1 MRHLYELCKQM
12 MNVGDDDLKAYQK
25 ERLRIEEN
33 VEENQ
38 DDLNK
43 TMEDIMQLQK
53 DIDEAKGKLKTE
65 NDI

>member
-1 MRHLYELCKQM
+1 M
-12 MNVGDDDLKAYQK
+12 MNVSDDNLKTYEK

-33 VEENQ
+33 VEDDQ

-43 TMEDIMQLQK
+43 TMEEIMQLQR
-53 DIDEAKGKLKTE
+53 DIDDAKGKLKTE

>member
-1 MRHLYELCKQM
+1 M

-33 VEENQ
+33 IEDDQ

-43 TMEDIMQLQK
+43 TMEEIMQLQR
-53 DIDEAKGKLKTE
+53 DIDDAKGKLKTE